1 MEDFTEKMRQFF
13 ARCGDDSEDEE
24 EEKDE
29 SPVAKK
35 ETESEI
41 VVKERNYSEVI
52 TIQHYLVK
60 W

>member
-13 ARCGDDSEDEE
+13 VRCGDDSEDEE

>member
-13 ARCGDDSEDEE
+13 SRCGDDSEDEE